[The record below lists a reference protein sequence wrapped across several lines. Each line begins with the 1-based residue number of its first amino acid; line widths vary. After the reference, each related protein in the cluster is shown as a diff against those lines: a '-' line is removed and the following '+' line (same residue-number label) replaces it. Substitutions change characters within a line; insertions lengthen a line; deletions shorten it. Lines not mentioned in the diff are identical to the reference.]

1 MGTNDEDKE
10 EFTLYTEK
18 VVLRPGKKYRWL
30 IRLVKFFAFVA
41 GIIVAATV
49 FLALIWPM
57 LQKKIEESIKKDKE
71 VVVIQ
76 KDPYVYVDDQYSED
90 PDVLTEQDLKN
101 NYDAAMAALR
111 AKVSDVQKNMV
122 MVDVEQPVSDIPPT
136 EKSETET
143 AGLIMEYANSHY
155 LILTSSS
162 VLISDKN
169 LVVKLNDTAYVPAS
183 FVAGYEELG
192 LCIISISDE
201 SLTKEEKDAMSVAI
215 LDNSYKVRQGDLVI
229 ASGKIYGN
237 TGSVDYGTI
246 SGINTRYGLDNGYD
260 IFETNVAAGSAD
272 FGFLFNSEG
281 KVVGVAAKAT
291 DTTAAENSKTLR
303 AVGISDIKG
312 ILQSLIN
319 HNNILY
325 CGIKGQNVT
334 KELAAKYNLPIGF
347 YVSSVEIDSPAYVA
361 GIQAGDVIV
370 KINGTESLTIQDFNE
385 KLYQCQE
392 GQTMLVT
399 VKRLGKDEYSE
410 VMAAITVKFK

>member
-246 SGINTRYGLDNGYD
+246 SGINTRYGMDNGYD
-260 IFETNVAAGSAD
+260 IFETNVAAGSSD